1 MGDSILD
8 YLKKLIKNLALITA
22 IIVGLF
28 FVLILI
34 LQTRYGYL
42 HASEKCDS
50 TELSFKEHL
59 ACISKT
65 NIPIMNAYSQCRL
78 VGIHRDYNGEKYVR
92 FCVYRCQDSSLEYLK
107 EPDHRGGCEVDRILI
122 KTAI

>member
-1 MGDSILD
+1 MEENTLD
-8 YLKKLIKNLALITA
+8 YLKKLIKTILFTIGMML
-22 IIVGLF
+22 VLF
-28 FVLILI
+28 FFLILI

-42 HASEKCDS
+42 HASENCDS

-65 NIPIMNAYSQCRL
+65 NIPFMNAYSQCRL

-107 EPDHRGGCEVDRILI
+107 EPDHRGGCEVNRILI